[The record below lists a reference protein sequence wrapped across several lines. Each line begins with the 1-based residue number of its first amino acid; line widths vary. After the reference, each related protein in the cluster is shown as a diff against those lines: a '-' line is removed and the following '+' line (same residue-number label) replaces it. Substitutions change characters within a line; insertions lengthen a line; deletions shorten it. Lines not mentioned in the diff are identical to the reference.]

1 MCELKLEVFAFDKP
15 VVVVDVPQLA
25 KILFVRVLAIP
36 LPHIVPGLKGVHIN
50 LQFCRT
56 IYLNLEEFQCR
67 PLLL

>member
-36 LPHIVPGLKGVHIN
+36 LPHIVPGLNKLSLI
-50 LQFCRT
+50 LSPSLAQFRR
-56 IYLNLEEFQCR
+56 ISV
-67 PLLL
+67 